1 VNPLVLFD
9 LDNTLVD
16 RRLTLADWAASFRE
30 RHGLDAEAE
39 SWLLTLL
46 ADRATPA
53 NFGQVHDRFSL
64 AESPTALWSGYCAD
78 IAAAVICPPEVL
90 AGLTQLR
97 AAGWRV
103 EVATNGATDIQRAK
117 LRATGIAER
126 VDAICISEE
135 AGARKP
141 EPAMFQEA
149 IRRCTGAPRRRR
161 RLDGR
166 RRSSQRHRRRPS
178 RRASH
183 AYTSYQKASRVL
195 AALAYGLADANGVAD
210 ELLDIAGRRTGSYL
224 TETGY
229 IPKTAARA
237 RRWGPEMEEAAE
249 LLADASLPDDI
260 MRAAAAVL
268 SRWDAA
274 RDSDLTIAEALDSYA
289 QTSVERVGRTSW
301 SHP

>member
-53 NFGQVHDRFSL
+53 HFGQVHDRFSL

-97 AAGWRV
+97 VAGWRV
-103 EVATNGATDIQRAK
+103 GVATNGATDIQRAK

-149 IRRCTGAPRRRR
+149 IRRCTGEHSGAGGWMVGDNPVNDIGGGQAAGLRTMWVSRDRPWPGELPAPDHHVPDARTAID
-161 RLDGR
+161 L
-166 RRSSQRHRRRPS
+166 
-178 RRASH
+178 
-183 AYTSYQKASRVL
+183 L
-195 AALAYGLADANGVAD
+195 AALGQG
-210 ELLDIAGRRTGSYL
+210 
-224 TETGY
+224 
-229 IPKTAARA
+229 K
-237 RRWGPEMEEAAE
+237 
-249 LLADASLPDDI
+249 
-260 MRAAAAVL
+260 AAV
-268 SRWDAA
+268 
-274 RDSDLTIAEALDSYA
+274 
-289 QTSVERVGRTSW
+289 
-301 SHP
+301 